1 MDKKKGKP
9 KAWQVVKDKELEQ
22 VSRRASAA
30 KQGKESKSTP
40 DGSTLVRISNEN
52 HKALRIMA
60 AMDGISM
67 QEIIDKLVAEYKAK
81 HHPEL

>member
-1 MDKKKGKP
+1 MAKKEIKSWD
-9 KAWQVVKDKELEQ
+9 AFKERE
-22 VSRRASAA
+22 VEKMARRASAA
-30 KQGKESKSTP
+30 KQGKESKATP

-67 QEIIDKLVAEYKAK
+67 QEIIDKLVSEYKAK